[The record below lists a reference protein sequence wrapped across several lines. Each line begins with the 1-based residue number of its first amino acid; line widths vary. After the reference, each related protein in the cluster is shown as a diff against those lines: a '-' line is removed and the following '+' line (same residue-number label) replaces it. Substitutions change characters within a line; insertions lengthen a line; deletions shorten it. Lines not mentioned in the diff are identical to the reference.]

1 MQGPSLTIRL
11 IIFSLISIAL
21 ISADHRDK
29 HLENIRKG
37 LTVLLYPVQ
46 YAINLPISAVS
57 WLNESLTLRSTLS
70 EQNERLHD
78 ENLVLKAR
86 LQKFSALEAENVR
99 LRELLDSSP
108 KAGERVLIAEL
119 LSIDMDPFRRQVVI
133 NKGSNHNVFSGQPVL
148 DANGIMG
155 QVIHLS
161 PLSSM
166 VTLITDPTHAIPV
179 QINRNGLRAIAIGTG
194 TLNQLEIPHIPN
206 NADIQE
212 GDLLVSSGLGGRFP
226 SGYPV
231 ARILKIDRNP
241 AVPFAR
247 IIAEPTAQLERNKEV
262 LLVWSSTPDAGVEA
276 QPVLQ
281 QTGESK

>member
-1 MQGPSLTIRL
+1 M
-11 IIFSLISIAL
+11 

-29 HLENIRKG
+29 HLDSIRKG

-46 YAINLPISAVS
+46 YAINLPIGAVS
-57 WLNESLTLRSTLS
+57 WLNDSLTLRSTLS
-70 EQNERLHD
+70 EQNELLHD

-86 LQKFSALEAENVR
+86 LQKFSAMEAENAR

-119 LSIDMDPFRRQVVI
+119 LSVDLDPFRRQVVI
-133 NKGSNHNVFSGQPVL
+133 NKGSNHDVFTGQPVL
-148 DANGIMG
+148 DSHGIMG
-155 QVIHLS
+155 QVIYIS

-166 VTLITDPTHAIPV
+166 VTLITDPSHAIPV
-179 QINRNGLRAIAIGTG
+179 QINRNGLRAIAVGTG
-194 TLNQLEIPHIPN
+194 SLNQLEIPHIPN
-206 NADIQE
+206 NSDIKE

-226 SGYPV
+226 LGYPV

-241 AVPFAR
+241 AVPFAH

-262 LLVWSSTPDAGVEA
+262 LLVWSSNIGTKTEPE
-276 QPVLQ
+276 QE
-281 QTGESK
+281 QTEGSK

>member
-1 MQGPSLTIRL
+1 M
-11 IIFSLISIAL
+11 ISIAL

-133 NKGSNHNVFSGQPVL
+133 NKGSNHNVFSGQPV
-148 DANGIMG
+148 
-155 QVIHLS
+155 
-161 PLSSM
+161 
-166 VTLITDPTHAIPV
+166 
-179 QINRNGLRAIAIGTG
+179 
-194 TLNQLEIPHIPN
+194 
-206 NADIQE
+206 
-212 GDLLVSSGLGGRFP
+212 
-226 SGYPV
+226 
-231 ARILKIDRNP
+231 
-241 AVPFAR
+241 
-247 IIAEPTAQLERNKEV
+247 
-262 LLVWSSTPDAGVEA
+262 
-276 QPVLQ
+276 
-281 QTGESK
+281 

>member
-1 MQGPSLTIRL
+1 MIT
-11 IIFSLISIAL
+11 
-21 ISADHRDK
+21 ADHRDN

-37 LTVLLYPVQ
+37 LTILLYPVQ

-57 WLNESLTLRSTLS
+57 WIGDSLTLRSTLS
-70 EQNERLHD
+70 EENGELHD

-86 LQKFSALEAENVR
+86 LQKFSALEAENAR

-119 LSIDMDPFRRQVVI
+119 LSVDMDPFRRQFVI
-133 NKGSNHNVFSGQPVL
+133 NKGSNHDVFTGQPVL
-148 DANGIMG
+148 DANGVMG
-155 QVIHLS
+155 QVIYIS

-166 VTLITDPTHAIPV
+166 VTLITDPSHAIPV
-179 QINRNGLRAIAIGTG
+179 QVNRNGLRAIAIGTG
-194 TLNQLEIPHIPN
+194 SLNQLEIPHIPN
-206 NADIQE
+206 NVDIQE

-262 LLVWSSTPDAGVEA
+262 LLIWSGDTQKKAEPEIKTEQAQDEST
-276 QPVLQ
+276 
-281 QTGESK
+281 K

>member
-1 MQGPSLTIRL
+1 M
-11 IIFSLISIAL
+11 ISIAL
-21 ISADHRDK
+21 ITADHRAK

-46 YAINLPISAVS
+46 YAINLPISTVS
-57 WLNESLTLRSTLS
+57 WISDSLTLRSTLS
-70 EQNERLHD
+70 EQNMLLHD

-86 LQKFSALEAENVR
+86 LQKFLALEAENVR

-119 LSIDMDPFRRQVVI
+119 LSIDLDPFRRQVVI
-133 NKGSNHNVFSGQPVL
+133 NKGSNQDVFAGQPVL
-148 DANGIMG
+148 DAHGIMG
-155 QVIHLS
+155 QVIHIS

-166 VTLITDPTHAIPV
+166 VTLITDPSHAIPV
-179 QINRNGLRAIAIGTG
+179 QINRNGLRAIAIGIG
-194 TLNQLEIPHIPN
+194 SLNQLEIPHIPN
-206 NADIQE
+206 NSDIQE

-226 SGYPV
+226 PGYPV

-247 IIAEPTAQLERNKEV
+247 ITAEPTAQLERNKEV
-262 LLVWSSTPDAGVEA
+262 LLIWSDNLKIKIEA
-276 QPVLQ
+276 EPAQE
-281 QTGESK
+281 QTEGTK